1 MKKNVQQ
8 QDGEIQEILQPDIK
22 RKKDRSINQKVPDG
36 INVHFFQEKEAFF
49 KHNIY
54 VVHYNWLH

>member
-36 INVHFFQEKEAFF
+36 INVHFFQEKKSIF
-49 KHNIY
+49 
-54 VVHYNWLH
+54 